1 VPWARLRTVV
11 ESGILWRVT
20 ADSHGCLRGFRRD
33 PADEQDHRVEDFPAA
48 VLCRRPHSPP
58 EQLPH
63 SRGGILLRQGVRLAI
78 DPGNARIGVA
88 ASDPSGMLASPVETI
103 ARGRGDVQ
111 HIALLV
117 LEKEAREVVVGYPAS
132 LSGQEGPAA
141 RSAREFAN
149 TLARLLDPVPV
160 RLVDERLTTV
170 TAQGQLLSGASFGK
184 KGAKGGRAR
193 RSVIDQAA
201 ATVLLQSAL
210 DQERSTGHPPG
221 EIVRASQGDS

>member
-1 VPWARLRTVV
+1 MR
-11 ESGILWRVT
+11 
-20 ADSHGCLRGFRRD
+20 H
-33 PADEQDHRVEDFPAA
+33 
-48 VLCRRPHSPP
+48 
-58 EQLPH
+58 
-63 SRGGILLRQGVRLAI
+63 GVRLAI

-88 ASDPSGMLASPVETI
+88 ASDPSGVLASPVETVP
-103 ARGRGDVQ
+103 RGRGDVQ
-111 HIALLV
+111 RIALLV

-184 KGAKGGRAR
+184 KGARGGRAR

>member
-1 VPWARLRTVV
+1 MR
-11 ESGILWRVT
+11 
-20 ADSHGCLRGFRRD
+20 H
-33 PADEQDHRVEDFPAA
+33 
-48 VLCRRPHSPP
+48 
-58 EQLPH
+58 
-63 SRGGILLRQGVRLAI
+63 GVRLAV
-78 DPGNARIGVA
+78 DPGDARIGVA

-103 ARGRGDVQ
+103 PRGKGDTQ
-111 HIALLV
+111 RIALLV
-117 LEKEAREVVVGYPAS
+117 VEREAREVIVGYPAS
-132 LSGQEGPAA
+132 LSGKEGPAA
-141 RSAREFAN
+141 RSARGFAN
-149 TLARLLDPVPV
+149 SLVRLLDPVPV

-170 TAQGQLLSGASFGK
+170 TAQGQLLAGASFGK

>member
-1 VPWARLRTVV
+1 M
-11 ESGILWRVT
+11 
-20 ADSHGCLRGFRRD
+20 
-33 PADEQDHRVEDFPAA
+33 
-48 VLCRRPHSPP
+48 
-58 EQLPH
+58 
-63 SRGGILLRQGVRLAI
+63 RQGVRLAI

-103 ARGRGDVQ
+103 ARGRGDLQ
-111 HIALLV
+111 RIALLV
-117 LEKEAREVVVGYPAS
+117 LEKEAREIVVGYPAS

>member
-1 VPWARLRTVV
+1 M
-11 ESGILWRVT
+11 
-20 ADSHGCLRGFRRD
+20 
-33 PADEQDHRVEDFPAA
+33 
-48 VLCRRPHSPP
+48 
-58 EQLPH
+58 
-63 SRGGILLRQGVRLAI
+63 RLAL

-88 ASDPSGMLASPVETI
+88 ASDPSGTLASPVETVR
-103 ARGRGDVQ
+103 RGRGDLDR
-111 HIALLV
+111 IARLV
-117 LEKEAREVVVGYPAS
+117 VEREAREVVVGHPAS
-132 LSGQEGPAA
+132 LSGEEGPAA
-141 RSAREFAN
+141 RSARAFA
-149 TLARLLDPVPV
+149 TSLAGLLYPVPV

-221 EIVRASQGDS
+221 EIVRSSQGDSDERQG